1 LTKTYVLFTE
11 SGKEQYLAELLMN
24 TVVKNNPESAR
35 RIYVP
40 TKAIL
45 TKSVQTGQ
53 KWIEEKTILFPN
65 YVFVESSE
73 IEIFSNHLH
82 APGFETSYYLLGKGS
97 SRMPKG
103 KGKLKASA
111 KGAVDKSILPVSDT
125 DMERLRRFLD
135 SDDYMTISRG
145 IKENGKVRFI
155 SGPLVNHEAD
165 VVRIE
170 RHKRRAIVQMQF
182 LGEMRNIE
190 VAVDVITGAVGTV
203 GTADLADTADTPA
216 S

>member
-1 LTKTYVLFTE
+1 MHT
-11 SGKEQYLAELLMN
+11 
-24 TVVKNNPESAR
+24 
-35 RIYVP
+35 
-40 TKAIL
+40 
-45 TKSVQTGQ
+45 
-53 KWIEEKTILFPN
+53 
-65 YVFVESSE
+65 
-73 IEIFSNHLH
+73 
-82 APGFETSYYLLGKGS
+82 
-97 SRMPKG
+97 
-103 KGKLKASA
+103 
-111 KGAVDKSILPVSDT
+111 
-125 DMERLRRFLD
+125 FLD

-155 SGPLVNHEAD
+155 SGPLVGHEAD

-203 GTADLADTADTPA
+203 DTADTVATADTPA

>member
-1 LTKTYVLFTE
+1 MTKTYVLYTE
-11 SGKEQYLAELLMN
+11 AGKEQYLAELLMN

-40 TKAIL
+40 TKATLI
-45 TKSVQTGQ
+45 KSAQTGQ

-73 IEIFSNHLH
+73 IGIFSTHLH
-82 APGFETSYYLLGKGS
+82 APSFDTSYYLLGKGS

-103 KGKLKASA
+103 RGKLKGPK
-111 KGAVDKSILPVSDT
+111 KGEADTFILPVSDA

-155 SGPLVNHEAD
+155 SGPLVDHEAD

-190 VAVDVITGAVGTV
+190 VAVDVITGAADTV
-203 GTADLADTADTPA
+203 ATTDTADTPA